1 MRFSAL
7 FAVLAIAP
15 GLSPSSYA
23 RSAADCRHLPT
34 PRAGPAIS
42 NDNRASAGTLR
53 NGVLT
58 VRIVAHAAAWQPDGP
73 NGCALAVNAF
83 AEEGGPTQI
92 PGPLIRVRAGT
103 EVRVSLRNALPTA
116 LWVRGFQDRAPGTL
130 DSIPIAPSTTHEF
143 RFVAVTPGA
152 RYYWGG
158 GAKAS
163 VPTSNAD
170 GQLVGALVVDPPSNA
185 GSQPVSDRVMVL
197 TRWTPTGKPEN
208 QGFQLN
214 AFNGRSWPNTER
226 LTYTV
231 NDSVFWHVIN
241 ASDATHEMHLHGFYF
256 RTDARG
262 FAIDTAGASRA
273 GIGGMR
279 VTGVLR
285 PGEWYSIAWSPDR
298 PGNWLYHCHLLTHM
312 SGDQR
317 LDRMPGATA
326 AKAADGHERGA
337 GANHALDD
345 MGGLVLGLDVRPSG
359 AATTAMSNTAPL
371 QPHRSID
378 VFANTR
384 AHRFGDGQGYGF
396 VVQEGSSPPAQD
408 SIRIPGTPLILTKGE
423 PVQIAVHNRLPHP
436 ISVHWHGIELESYFD
451 GVGDFSGAG
460 TQIAPMIA
468 PNDSFIV
475 RFTPPRAGTF
485 MYHVHGERGEELASG
500 LYAPLLVLEPGTSYD
515 SRAERVFVLA
525 DGGPGDGRP
534 IFINGT
540 AAPDTMELVVG
551 STYRLRLIYI
561 SANDIYLTTLRGPA
575 GPVVT
580 QLLALDGH
588 DVLSGPPVMVPA
600 RYPTGPGHTRDMSFT
615 PTAPGDYSLD
625 MVRFLNFAAGVTTG
639 PVTTLPI
646 RVRAP

>member
-1 MRFSAL
+1 
-7 FAVLAIAP
+7 
-15 GLSPSSYA
+15 
-23 RSAADCRHLPT
+23 
-34 PRAGPAIS
+34 
-42 NDNRASAGTLR
+42 
-53 NGVLT
+53 
-58 VRIVAHAAAWQPDGP
+58 
-73 NGCALAVNAF
+73 
-83 AEEGGPTQI
+83 
-92 PGPLIRVRAGT
+92 
-103 EVRVSLRNALPTA
+103 VRVSLRNALPTA

-326 AKAADGHERGA
+326 AKAADGHEHGA

-451 GVGDFSGAG
+451 GVAG
-460 TQIAPMIA
+460 FAGQGKRIAPVIA
-468 PNDSFIV
+468 PRDSFEA
-475 RFTPPRAGTF
+475 RFTPPRSGTF
-485 MYHVHGERGEELASG
+485 IYHPHADEVRQQKAGLSGALLVVDSPASFNPANDLVFLLTVPRLQADLNQILINGSMTPPAIEMHVGER
-500 LYAPLLVLEPGTSYD
+500 
-515 SRAERVFVLA
+515 
-525 DGGPGDGRP
+525 
-534 IFINGT
+534 
-540 AAPDTMELVVG
+540 
-551 STYRLRLIYI
+551 YRLRIV
-561 SANDIYLTTLRGPA
+561 DIHTFRPSMIVRMLRDSTPVTWRAVAKDGMDIPSDRATARPAVQQMGNGETYDFEFAPTTTGDLRLT
-575 GPVVT
+575 V
-580 QLLALDGH
+580 
-588 DVLSGPPVMVPA
+588 S
-600 RYPTGPGHTRDMSFT
+600 S
-615 PTAPGDYSLD
+615 
-625 MVRFLNFAAGVTTG
+625 AAGAPLASI
-639 PVTTLPI
+639 PV
-646 RVRAP
+646 RVR